1 MKQYFNEEDYNL
13 ETDGEVKDVNGSA
26 MFVPFMHGLDD
37 KLLKIYI
44 KELLSLDWLHY
55 KLYLVGGIIEGWK
68 TTDIDV
74 CVTGKRTKELPGL
87 LDKARSIGP
96 LDMYWVKS
104 LKKIKGNGSRVW
116 KFAKSHDRYNSHTR
130 PWIGKWKK
138 DGLYHMAYKFPIKEN
153 REYKK
158 EPLLIN

>member
-13 ETDGEVKDVNGSA
+13 ETDGEVKNVNGSA

-44 KELLSLDWLHY
+44 KELLSFDWLHY

-116 KFAKSHDRYNSHTR
+116 KFAKSHDRYNSHAQ